1 MELAARLAVLLAC
14 GVAGGALFVLV
25 AAPGQARPAA
35 SEPVPPAGFAL
46 VVLGGFIL
54 LAGGTVVTGGGT
66 IDARSASAALQAAGI
81 GLLAACGLLAVRSAL
96 HVLRAPT
103 AAEVAVV
110 PSPSLLVLAWAGA
123 ALALASWILA
133 AGALAV
139 ALLAGVR
146 LDGGRS

>member
-25 AAPGQARPAA
+25 AAPGQARPDA
-35 SEPVPPAGFAL
+35 SEPVPPAGFVL
-46 VVLGGFIL
+46 VVLGAFIL
-54 LAGGTVVTGGGT
+54 LAGGTAVTGGGT

-81 GLLAACGLLAVRSAL
+81 GLLAVCGLLAARSAL
-96 HVLRAPT
+96 RVLRAPT

-110 PSPSLLVLAWAGA
+110 PSPPLLALAWAGA
-123 ALALASWILA
+123 ALALVSWILA